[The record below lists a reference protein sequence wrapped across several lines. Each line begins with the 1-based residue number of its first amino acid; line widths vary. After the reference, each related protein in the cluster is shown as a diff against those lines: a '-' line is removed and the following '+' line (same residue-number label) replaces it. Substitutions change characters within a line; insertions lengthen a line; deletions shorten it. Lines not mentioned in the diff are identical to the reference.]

1 MKKMLRTAAAL
12 LLGASLMS
20 ASALAATTT
29 NTFSDV
35 PSSHWGYT
43 FVNRAAK
50 EGIVSGIG
58 NGKFGVAD
66 KLSNAQFIAMVCNA
80 FYKDDV
86 MAYQNQYKP
95 ADWWRS
101 YMGVAYTKKLLTN
114 TTVADSRAAT
124 NVWSAAAVNADI
136 SRYDMAQIM
145 ANVAQEQGW
154 DSVTT
159 QEIANVRSKIADW
172 SKIPAKYQTAVAVTY
187 AKGFLSGMDS
197 AGTFQGDK
205 TMTRTEGAVV
215 MCKLLD
221 AKGTSSTVSAPTY
234 TNTTGLVNGK
244 TATEE
249 NVVSAL
255 AALKKEFPN
264 SYIWNV
270 TTNYKSPVLG
280 NSTGSEAFAYML
292 ADRVFGNLSL
302 NTAKTE
308 DLKPGD
314 IVHLSSSR
322 IYAVVEDVYKDEFS
336 YVACNSTGKVTWGN
350 TYEIDDLT
358 SWDTIYTRYKGTGS
372 YSSSTEGELSNGDE
386 ATEKNVASL
395 LANFKKRQY
404 SEGDYWDMEDSYKS
418 SAFST
423 KKVYG
428 SQAFAYYLSDEIF
441 GDLEVNTT
449 KLSKVRVGDVIYLD
463 DEDLY
468 VVVTDV
474 DTKNDTLTCVY
485 TKNSGYV
492 TWKGTWDM
500 EYDLDSYD
508 KVYTRYPDSSSSS
521 SSSSKSGTL
530 TNNKKAT
537 ETNVAAMLADIEED
551 DYWEGYQWNVKK
563 KYSSSVLGSGYG
575 SEAFAYTV
583 SDDIFGDLDYTVHHD
598 SSELKV
604 GDVVCLDEYGED
616 GDDLYVIV
624 TQINTKNGRFYYA
637 YVDEYNEVTWKGSY
651 RLSSLDKY
659 DDIYTRYP

>member
-1 MKKMLRTAAAL
+1 MKKVLRTAAAL

-29 NTFSDV
+29 TTFSDV
-35 PSSHWGYT
+35 PSGHWGYT
-43 FVNRAAK
+43 FVTRAAK
-50 EGIVSGIG
+50 EGIVSGLG
-58 NGKFGVAD
+58 NGKFGVED
-66 KLSNAQFIAMVCNA
+66 KLSNAQFIAMVCNL

-86 MAYQNQYKP
+86 MSYQNQYTP
-95 ADWWRS
+95 AEWWRS
-101 YMGVAYTKKLLTN
+101 YMAVAYTKKLLTN
-114 TTVADSRAAT
+114 TTVAESRVAT
-124 NVWSAAAVNADI
+124 NTWSTAAVNAEI

-145 ANVAQEQGW
+145 VNVAQEQGW
-154 DSVTT
+154 SSVTT
-159 QEIANVRSKIADW
+159 QEIATVRSKIADW
-172 SKIPAKYQTAVAVTY
+172 SKIPAKYQTAVATAY
-187 AKGFLSGMDS
+187 AKNYLSGMDS
-197 AGTFQGDK
+197 AGTFKGDES
-205 TMTRTEGAVV
+205 MTRTHGAVV
-215 MCKLLD
+215 VCKLLD
-221 AKGTSSTVSAPTY
+221 AKGTANTVSAPTY

-249 NVVSAL
+249 NVVSAV
-255 AALKKEFPN
+255 AALKKEFSN
-264 SYIWNV
+264 GYIWNM
-270 TTNYKSPVLG
+270 TTTYKSPVLG

-302 NTAKTE
+302 NTGKAE

-336 YVACNSTGKVTWGN
+336 YVACSSTGKVTWDN

-372 YSSSTEGELSNGDE
+372 YSSSSGGELSNGDE

-404 SEGDYWDMEDSYKS
+404 KEGAYWDMDDSYKS
-418 SAFST
+418 SEFKS

-428 SQAFAYYLSDEIF
+428 SEAFAYYLSDEIF
-441 GDLEVNTT
+441 GDLEVSTT
-449 KLSKVRVGDVIYLD
+449 KLSKVRVGDVIYMD

-468 VVVTDV
+468 IVVTEV
-474 DTKNDTLTCVY
+474 NTKSDTLTCVY
-485 TKNSGYV
+485 TKDSGYV
-492 TWKGTWDM
+492 TWKGTLDM

-508 KVYTRYPDSSSSS
+508 TVYTRYPESS
-521 SSSSKSGTL
+521 SSSSKSNTL

-537 ETNVAAMLADIEED
+537 ESNVTAMLADIEED
-551 DYWEGYQWNVKK
+551 DYWEGYKWNSKK

-616 GDDLYVIV
+616 GNDLYVIV
-624 TQINTKNGRFYYA
+624 TQINTKTGRFYYA
-637 YVDEYNEVTWKGSY
+637 YVDEYDEVTWKGSY
-651 RLSSLDKY
+651 RLSNLGKY